1 MSEDLKEF
9 YVDGCTYKTRL
20 TRKFGMRKIKPQLE
34 NPCVVKAFIPGLIK
48 KIYVKE
54 GDRIRKGEK
63 LVVLEAMK
71 MENQIL
77 SATSG
82 IIKRI
87 HIPEG
92 KVVVKNELLI
102 EIEA

>member
-1 MSEDLKEF
+1 MSEDLKDF

-20 TRKFGMRKIKPQLE
+20 TRKFGMRKIKPQIE
-34 NPCVVKAFIPGLIK
+34 DPCTVKAFIPGLIK

-54 GDRIRKGEK
+54 GDRISKGDK

-82 IIKRI
+82 IIKKI

-102 EIEA
+102 EIET